1 MRVWRMSHPRWT
13 DDAFS
18 GEGSRRAGRRWN
30 PKGWPV
36 VYCADSLALAMLEVL
51 VHLTEESRG
60 IAYHAFPVDLPND
73 RIRTFPDPDL
83 PADWRQEP
91 IPASTQAIGE
101 AWLRE
106 GATLAL
112 RVPSVVVP
120 AETNVALNPHHP
132 DFERI
137 TIGDPQRVG
146 FDARIWQ
153 G

>member
-1 MRVWRMSHPRWT
+1 M
-13 DDAFS
+13 
-18 GEGSRRAGRRWN
+18 
-30 PKGWPV
+30 

-60 IAYHAFPVDLPND
+60 IAYHAFPV
-73 RIRTFPDPDL
+73 DL

-153 G
+153 R